1 MQNYRNVNAP
11 YNILCYC
18 ELGSHVDDT
27 KLSPFIFFYLSKYI
41 IYSALPNDIIK
52 Q

>member
-27 KLSPFIFFYLSKYI
+27 KLSSDIFYLSKYI